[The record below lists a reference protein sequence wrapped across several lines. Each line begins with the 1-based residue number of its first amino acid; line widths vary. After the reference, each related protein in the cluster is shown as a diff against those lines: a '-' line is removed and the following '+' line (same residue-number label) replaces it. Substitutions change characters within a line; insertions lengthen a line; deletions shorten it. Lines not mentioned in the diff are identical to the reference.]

1 MRKTSRSTEIKV
13 GIFVI
18 IALIALGYLS
28 IRLGE
33 EKILTKKTYLVSAL
47 FDDVSGLVPGARVE
61 MAGVR
66 IGRVSKILLSEGKAL
81 VKMDIFKDVKI
92 SKDAMAL
99 VRTQGLLGDC
109 FVEIRQGKT
118 KEYLP
123 EEGLILNTVS
133 PMNFEQLMSEVSIV
147 IRDIQDLTTNLK
159 EVFGTEEGRE
169 NLEKLVV
176 NLRDAAQDFRTV
188 GEKLA
193 KGEGT
198 LGKLLTDDTIYK
210 HLEMAVSDLE
220 EIVQKVKNGNGTLGR
235 LLVDES
241 LYNELENL
249 IATTQEAASSLEK
262 ISTTL
267 ASGKGTLGKFLADE
281 ELYNKLVKTAERL
294 DYISK
299 KFEKGEG
306 TLGKL
311 LNDDTLYYEIKD
323 AVTNINRA
331 AVGVQE
337 VVPIT
342 VLGTVGSAVLH

>member
-1 MRKTSRSTEIKV
+1 MKKAYTATEIKV

-18 IALIALGYLS
+18 IALVALGYLS

-33 EKILTKKTYLVSAL
+33 EKILTKKTYPIAAI
-47 FDDVSGLVPGARVE
+47 FDDVSGLVQGARVE

-66 IGRVSKILLSEGKAL
+66 IGRVSKIYLSEGKAL
-81 VKMDIFKDVKI
+81 VEMDIFKGIRI

-109 FVEIRQGKT
+109 FIEIRQGKS
-118 KEYLP
+118 KESLSTQ
-123 EEGLILNTVS
+123 GLIVKTVS
-133 PMNFEQLMSEVSIV
+133 PMNFEQLMSEASIV
-147 IRDIQDLTTNLK
+147 IRDIQDLTASLK
-159 EVFGTEEGRE
+159 EIFGTEEGRQ
-169 NLEKLVV
+169 NLERLVV
-176 NLRDAAQDFRTV
+176 NLREAAQDFKIV
-188 GEKLA
+188 GERLA

-198 LGKLLTDDTIYK
+198 FGKLLTDDSIYK
-210 HLEMAVSDLE
+210 HLDMTVSDLE
-220 EIVQKVKNGNGTLGR
+220 YIVQKVKSGNGTLGR
-235 LLVDES
+235 LLIDES
-241 LYNELENL
+241 LYNELEDL
-249 IATTQEAASSLEK
+249 IATTQKAASSLEE

-267 ASGKGTLGKFLADE
+267 GSGKGTLGKLLADE

-294 DYISK
+294 DYISRK
-299 KFEKGEG
+299 LEKGEG
-306 TLGKL
+306 TLGRL
-311 LNDDTLYYEIKD
+311 LNDETLYYEIKD